1 VLRLTAGSCTLCQ
14 SSLVETARGR
24 SAAYQQAPTVA
35 AFRSSAT
42 DLRETSGP
50 FCAVRAPFAVSV
62 VWELTP
68 VGGVGML
75 PFHASQDKEGNH
87 RCGGRALVGYIAVR
101 RPLTLEVWR
110 VFSPVVAPSRRCWPG
125 ATCRCK
131 QPAGRGHARPGTI
144 TMCTHHRLFYDGN
157 EVANISNRAGYNDY
171 DPQNSASGLVVWSGR
186 VEKDWEIFLWDGKQ
200 IEGADIL

>member
-1 VLRLTAGSCTLCQ
+1 MSIFLGRNGPRSVGCLSAGPHRSCLPVIRHRFARNKRSLLC
-14 SSLVETARGR
+14 SSRPFRGFR
-24 SAAYQQAPTVA
+24 GLGVDTCRRRWYAALPCEPSQGWPLAFLAQA
-35 AFRSSAT
+35 
-42 DLRETSGP
+42 
-50 FCAVRAPFAVSV
+50 
-62 VWELTP
+62 
-68 VGGVGML
+68 
-75 PFHASQDKEGNH
+75 QGNH